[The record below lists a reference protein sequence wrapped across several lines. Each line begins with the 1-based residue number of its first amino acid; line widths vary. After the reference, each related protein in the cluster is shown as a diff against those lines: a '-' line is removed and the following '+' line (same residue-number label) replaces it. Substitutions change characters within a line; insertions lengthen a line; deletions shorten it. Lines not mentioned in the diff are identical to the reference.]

1 MSEEQW
7 FQLAI
12 VSVAPL
18 ATLAVVLVG
27 FLYNNAR
34 LTDLRHDMTS
44 RMSTLRDEMLSRM
57 SSLDASVNQR
67 VGDLA
72 SRISSL
78 DASVNQRLDD
88 TRDVLRAEMARNHS
102 EMLHRFADLDG
113 RLTRI
118 ETRLNLG

>member
-1 MSEEQW
+1 MSKEQW

-34 LTDLRHDMTS
+34 LTDLRNDMIS

-57 SSLDASVNQR
+57 
-67 VGDLA
+67 
-72 SRISSL
+72 SSL

-102 EMLHRFADLDG
+102 ELLHRFADLDG
-113 RLTRI
+113 WLTRI